1 MRDLLVF
8 GAMLLF
14 VPLGLSNAFV
24 GYMLWGWAG
33 LIAMNSYVHGFM
45 GAVPFVQLFALVT
58 MASLLM
64 RNGDRFERI
73 EINRTTVLMMLFVVH
88 GFFVALFAYPGLDR
102 NWELFGNLTKTVL
115 FCLLMPVFVTS
126 RYRIHAMVV
135 MVVLATSF
143 HGALD
148 GLKFIA
154 SGGGHN
160 ARGIAKFGDNNH
172 FAMVLL
178 MVLPLLYYL
187 YQISSRKLAK
197 AGFAVLLPLTA
208 FAVVATASRGA
219 LIGLCVIV
227 LFILMKSRNRVIGI
241 LLVGISAAVV
251 IQLAP
256 DSWSE
261 RMETIKTAKE
271 DDSLL
276 GRFGAWRV
284 SSSIALNNPVFG
296 GGFRAVQSSV
306 LWDSLKDGPS
316 LLPFLEVAPSSPSGL
331 AAHSI
336 WFEVM
341 GDMGFVGFLLFVA
354 LVTNA
359 FLTRREILKLTK
371 GRGPPWRWASDLAD
385 MLGAALL
392 AFVVTGSLLS
402 AAYFELPYILLILME
417 VLKQHVLKA
426 VAADNKVA
434 PKAAL
439 RPEPLSPPRPS

>member
-14 VPLGLSNAFV
+14 VPLGLSNAFI
-24 GYMLWGWAG
+24 GYLLWGWAG

-64 RNGDRFERI
+64 RRGDRFERI

-102 NWELFGNLTKTVL
+102 NWELFGNLAKTVL

-197 AGFAVLLPLTA
+197 GGFAVLLPLTA

-241 LLVGISAAVV
+241 VLVVISAAVV
-251 IQLAP
+251 VQLAP

-284 SSSIALNNPVFG
+284 SSSIALSNPVFG

-306 LWDSLKDGPS
+306 LWDSFKDGPT
-316 LLPFLEVAPSSPSGL
+316 LLPFIEVAPSSPSGL

-354 LVTNA
+354 LVANA
-359 FLTRREILKLTK
+359 FLARREILKVTK
-371 GRGPPWRWASDLAD
+371 RRGPSWRWASDLAD

-402 AAYFELPYILLILME
+402 AAYFELPYMLMILME
-417 VLKQHVLKA
+417 VLKQHVLKT
-426 VAADNKVA
+426 VAADS
-434 PKAAL
+434 KAT
-439 RPEPLSPPRPS
+439 PISPPRPS